1 MGRYQVIPSTETTAR
16 QNRKPQTR
24 FSHKI
29 GFCVSYRI
37 GRVADYQ
44 QGRAEEQYTELL
56 TLYESRLMQIY
67 AKSIKITGND

>member
-24 FSHKI
+24 FSLKI

-37 GRVADYQ
+37 GRVADFQ
-44 QGRAEEQYTELL
+44 EGRAEEKYTEFV
-56 TLYESRLMQIY
+56 TLYESGLM
-67 AKSIKITGND
+67 